1 MASRGATRLTGCA
14 ERECKY
20 HLPTYPQQQDS
31 ANIVG
36 VSWIGEGEKK
46 MYWDVLCWIAVQ
58 WNGSGRVGMQPST
71 TLLLRL
77 ITDSSH
83 KGLLD

>member
-1 MASRGATRLTGCA
+1 
-14 ERECKY
+14 
-20 HLPTYPQQQDS
+20 
-31 ANIVG
+31 
-36 VSWIGEGEKK
+36 